1 VKPRLESKHWRQK
14 ADCSFERGARSED
27 ERALDRKVMERE
39 RHAEDD
45 AGELG
50 ERVEGATV
58 EARGQAEA
66 GGTGTA
72 GSGANGGSGAA
83 AEQGARRGAN
93 AMSDRRAGG
102 SVPGGSAAGRAL
114 SEKPAVRRLAAGAE
128 PDGDE
133 CDPDDAHGRTAAH
146 PEQIPKAGWRDIFMR
161 VFQNISRDNTS
172 LVAAGIG
179 LNALLAVFP
188 ALAVLVSVYGMF
200 ASPGDVATD
209 LGPFLSILPGDASKL
224 LSDQLQTLTTP
235 KNHTLGFGAIVA
247 TIVAL
252 WNSRQGMS
260 ALMTATNIAYNQRE
274 QRGFLRQTALSI
286 GFSVGAMFIF
296 LVMLLVGVA
305 VPLVLQRAPL
315 GAGLTGTILVF
326 RWVLLWSFAVL
337 GFTLAYRYAPDR
349 QPPKWRWVTWGS
361 AIAATVWILGSLG
374 FAAYVQDFG
383 SYGKTYG
390 ALGGVIVLLM
400 WFYLM
405 GFTIVLGAEINAEME
420 HQTAVDTT
428 EGPPAPMGQR
438 GAYVADTLGKAAK

>member
-1 VKPRLESKHWRQK
+1 VKPRQDLPHHRRE
-14 ADCSFERGARSED
+14 ADCSVERGARSEE
-27 ERALDRKVMERE
+27 ERALDHKIVDPRRQANNPLRE
-39 RHAEDD
+39 
-45 AGELG
+45 
-50 ERVEGATV
+50 
-58 EARGQAEA
+58 
-66 GGTGTA
+66 
-72 GSGANGGSGAA
+72 SPSGGS
-83 AEQGARRGAN
+83 
-93 AMSDRRAGG
+93 AGG
-102 SVPGGSAAGRAL
+102 SVADVGPGTARTCQD
-114 SEKPAVRRLAAGAE
+114 PAVRGAANGASAE
-128 PDGDE
+128 DGASGGDQKRE
-133 CDPDDAHGRTAAH
+133 TEDVHGRTAAY
-146 PEQIPKAGWRDIFMR
+146 PKEIPKAGWRDIVMR
-161 VFQNISRDNTS
+161 VWQNLGRDNTS

-200 ASPGDVATD
+200 AYPGDVARD

-224 LSDQLQTLTTP
+224 LTDQLQTLTTP
-235 KNHTLGFGAIVA
+235 KNHTLGFGAVVA

-274 QRGFLRQTALSI
+274 QRGFFRQTALSI
-286 GFSVGAMFIF
+286 GFSLGAMFIF

-305 VPLVLQRAPL
+305 VPLLLQAAPIGPGVTLAVL
-315 GAGLTGTILVF
+315 IF

-337 GFTLAYRYAPDR
+337 GFSLAYRYAPDR
-349 QPPKWRWVTWGS
+349 QSPKWRWVTWGS
-361 AIAATVWILGSLG
+361 AIAATVWIFGSLG
-374 FAAYVQDFG
+374 FAAYVQNFG

-428 EGPPAPMGQR
+428 EGPPAPMGER
-438 GAYVADTLGKAAK
+438 GAYVADTLGRVAK